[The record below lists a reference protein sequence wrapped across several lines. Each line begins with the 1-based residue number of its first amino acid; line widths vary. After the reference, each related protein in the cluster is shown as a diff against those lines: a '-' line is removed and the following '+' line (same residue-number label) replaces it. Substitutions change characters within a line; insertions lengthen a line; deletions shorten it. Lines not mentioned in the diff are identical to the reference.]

1 MDYDRRRKATPT
13 EQRKIDE
20 RWAAKQREDRQAELA
35 AMISQRQSSA
45 EDVDSPV
52 KSSADLQREA
62 RLAELDA
69 MRASRDGGSTSAASA
84 FLNRGTPAQAPEV
97 AVEPESEDMDEP
109 ERAPPAAVTRASS
122 FLNKDEPE
130 RAPPAAVTRAS
141 SFLHKD
147 APATA
152 VPGRAALT
160 PAGAFLAKDD
170 VPTIDAAN
178 EESSAAPLAFA
189 DEREEDEGEDGR
201 RTRTRTRTTMKMR
214 TRVRVRR

>member
-109 ERAPPAAVTRASS
+109 ERSCAARRRHEGELLPEQGRARARAARRRHEGELLPTQGRAS
-122 FLNKDEPE
+122 DR
-130 RAPPAAVTRAS
+130 RARARGPHARRR
-141 SFLHKD
+141 L
-147 APATA
+147 
-152 VPGRAALT
+152 L
-160 PAGAFLAKDD
+160 
-170 VPTIDAAN
+170 
-178 EESSAAPLAFA
+178 
-189 DEREEDEGEDGR
+189 GEGR
-201 RTRTRTRTTMKMR
+201 RPCD
-214 TRVRVRR
+214 